1 MRFHAEYAE
10 QRKELENEG
19 RIKLRKMPAQEFE
32 NKYAEKNEKGEIKV
46 MEKLENFVNEKTKL
60 TEEELTLEVFL
71 NELIAEYEQ
80 VAKELMAM

>member
-19 RIKLRKMPAQEFE
+19 RIKLRKMPAHEFE
-32 NKYAEKNEKGEIKV
+32 NKHAEKNEKGEIKV
-46 MEKLENFVNEKTKL
+46 MEKLENFVNEKIKL